1 MIYGIAMLLIV
12 LGLLVASSA
21 LRKIIRMQK
30 IKRNSRRTQGTVEST
45 ASAMNTG
52 GWLLGAVSASEMVN
66 HQRPLVSYHPDA
78 GTEMSIEFVPSNFL
92 SGRKYRA
99 GDFVDVAYDRAE
111 PWRAFVVREWAAAWR
126 DAWLGSA
133 LSILG
138 IFLWVAGRIYDM
150 PF

>member
-1 MIYGIAMLLIV
+1 MIYGIALLLIV
-12 LGLLVASSA
+12 LGLIVASSA
-21 LRKIIRMQK
+21 LRKLIRMQGIRK
-30 IKRNSRRTQGTVEST
+30 NSSRTPGTVEST

-92 SGRKYRA
+92 SRRKYKA
-99 GDFVDVAYDRAE
+99 GESVDVAYDLAE
-111 PWRAFVVREWAAAWR
+111 PWHAYVVREWAAAWR
-126 DAWLGSA
+126 DVWLGSA

-138 IFLWVAGRIYDM
+138 LFLWIAGRIYDM